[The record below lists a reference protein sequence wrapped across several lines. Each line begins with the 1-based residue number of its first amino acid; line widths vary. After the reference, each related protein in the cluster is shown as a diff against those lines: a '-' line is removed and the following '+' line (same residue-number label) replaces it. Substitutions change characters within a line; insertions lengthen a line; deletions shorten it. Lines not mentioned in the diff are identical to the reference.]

1 MENGTSNGYEL
12 LWAISSVVL
21 PLFDLTRSLPE
32 PTWPVS
38 DDIME
43 FSSHVQLHRQ
53 LVRQRG
59 QDMSEEHM
67 VKMFVQGLQG
77 PRYAPFRITLLTQLD
92 LVSPVDPC
100 DGSPPSEWRMPP
112 QFRLEQLIVK
122 IQQRSANVVSDSLNL
137 GGRPYRRYQRRSTAG
152 AAANRV
158 MAEEVQYC
166 DPYDSEDESSDD
178 EDMYCL
184 GVGTH
189 IDGFVAHRMAQNRRP
204 RSNDAREP
212 NPAPRRGQ
220 EERFEGTCPA
230 CGRWGHPA
238 IRCHYLAMFI
248 HCKRYLVNASDSE
261 KKDCEKAW
269 VERNKR
275 WLKDDRTTPR
285 RVARLYCKKL
295 NLSEEKF
302 EQTLVDE
309 LDWDF
314 LDDGEST
321 SNQE

>member
-1 MENGTSNGYEL
+1 
-12 LWAISSVVL
+12 
-21 PLFDLTRSLPE
+21 
-32 PTWPVS
+32 
-38 DDIME
+38 
-43 FSSHVQLHRQ
+43 
-53 LVRQRG
+53 
-59 QDMSEEHM
+59 
-67 VKMFVQGLQG
+67 
-77 PRYAPFRITLLTQLD
+77 
-92 LVSPVDPC
+92 
-100 DGSPPSEWRMPP
+100 
-112 QFRLEQLIVK
+112 
-122 IQQRSANVVSDSLNL
+122 
-137 GGRPYRRYQRRSTAG
+137 
-152 AAANRV
+152 
-158 MAEEVQYC
+158 
-166 DPYDSEDESSDD
+166 
-178 EDMYCL
+178 
-184 GVGTH
+184 
-189 IDGFVAHRMAQNRRP
+189 MAQNRRP

-238 IRCHYLAMFI
+238 IRCHYLAMFV

-309 LDWDF
+309 LDWDY

-321 SNQE
+321 SNQA